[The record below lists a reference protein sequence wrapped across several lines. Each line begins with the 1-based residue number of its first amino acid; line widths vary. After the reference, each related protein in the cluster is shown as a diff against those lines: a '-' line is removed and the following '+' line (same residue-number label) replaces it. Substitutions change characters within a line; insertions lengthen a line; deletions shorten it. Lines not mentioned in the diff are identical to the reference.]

1 MHILFQVYDNELLTL
16 LQYHDI
22 FLHMMQYHLF
32 HLKHYLIL
40 LRSHIVQLLFQ
51 NSEESP
57 GVDGL
62 GLIPGSIIKIS
73 DENGKRKIP
82 HMGWNS
88 LSFPVKGRLFEGIEE
103 GSEVYFVHSYY
114 LPLTA
119 EGAGMQKP
127 EYLITA
133 AADYGVEIG
142 ASIEKDNVFGCQFH
156 PEKSGRRGLKILEN
170 FLKV

>member
-1 MHILFQVYDNELLTL
+1 
-16 LQYHDI
+16 
-22 FLHMMQYHLF
+22 
-32 HLKHYLIL
+32 
-40 LRSHIVQLLFQ
+40 
-51 NSEESP
+51 
-57 GVDGL
+57 
-62 GLIPGSIIKIS
+62 
-73 DENGKRKIP
+73 
-82 HMGWNS
+82 MGWNS

-170 FLKV
+170 FLKVCGTVIMLAKRIIGKEQMNWYFSTSLLPATQGIRLLRWYAALPKRFLFHLRSAAEFAR